1 MKVGYRL
8 FNNNPK
14 GYSRTKGTG
23 YKNGAKARKTL
34 KLIKDKPL
42 TYQKQVVIT
51 LLYRAKHHPHPTE
64 GMKDAEKVF
73 STWLQSNKKQQTR
86 KKHNNK

>member
-1 MKVGYRL
+1 MSIGYRL

-23 YKNGAKARKTL
+23 YKNAAKARKTL

-51 LLYRAKHHPHPTE
+51 LMFRAKHHPHPTE
-64 GMKDAEKVF
+64 GMKNAEKIF
-73 STWLQSNKKQQTR
+73 SDWLKQTR
-86 KKHNNK
+86 KKHKAT

>member
-14 GYSRTKGTG
+14 GYPRTKGTG
-23 YKNGAKARKTL
+23 YKNAAKANKTL
-34 KLIKDKPL
+34 KLIKGKPL

-64 GMKDAEKVF
+64 GMKDAEKIF
-73 STWLQSNKKQQTR
+73 SDWLKSKRQTR
-86 KKHNNK
+86 KNHKAK